1 MEQRKIILVND
12 YYPKVKGGA
21 EYQAFNLGL
30 LFKEQGFQVIFISLG
45 FDKNEVFVDD
55 NLFKIYT
62 FKTPK
67 SKLHTFSLYLFF
79 SKQITNVIQLE
90 KPNLVYQ
97 RVLNSFSSYIARMC
111 YNLKTPYCLHIAD
124 NYCLEFDETL
134 RGRIKKVLFNRL
146 IKYPVHF
153 ICQTD
158 IQQKNLKRYGKQA
171 TVLPNILPI
180 ESVLCNKS
188 NTEFKVLWVAN
199 IRPVKQL
206 REFLN
211 IAKECENQ
219 AEIEFIV
226 IGRKDNISVEENS
239 SLNILKNVRYF
250 GELDQKEVLT
260 QMEESHVLMNT
271 SISEGFSNTFIQ
283 AWSRGMLVLSLNSDP
298 NGLIEKY
305 KVGFIANGSIRKL
318 KESLILLSTN
328 SILYK
333 EYSKNVQ
340 TLFENQFDYKRNKQ
354 VILNYFKQ
362 IDE

>member
-1 MEQRKIILVND
+1 M
-12 YYPKVKGGA
+12 
-21 EYQAFNLGL
+21 
-30 LFKEQGFQVIFISLG
+30 
-45 FDKNEVFVDD
+45 
-55 NLFKIYT
+55 
-62 FKTPK
+62 
-67 SKLHTFSLYLFF
+67 
-79 SKQITNVIQLE
+79 
-90 KPNLVYQ
+90 
-97 RVLNSFSSYIARMC
+97 
-111 YNLKTPYCLHIAD
+111 HIAD

-239 SLNILKNVRYF
+239 SLNILKNVIYF
-250 GELDQKEVLT
+250 GELGQKEVLT
-260 QMEESHVLMNT
+260 NGRITCFDEYLVFQKDFLTHLFKLGQEEC
-271 SISEGFSNTFIQ
+271 Q
-283 AWSRGMLVLSLNSDP
+283 
-298 NGLIEKY
+298 
-305 KVGFIANGSIRKL
+305 
-318 KESLILLSTN
+318 
-328 SILYK
+328 
-333 EYSKNVQ
+333 
-340 TLFENQFDYKRNKQ
+340 
-354 VILNYFKQ
+354 YFH
-362 IDE
+362 